1 MKKISFL
8 FYSYIF
14 LLLIILCQFW
24 MLSKTAIEL
33 HNLKNNVAFF
43 VATVYKINNEIPT
56 VNRSIKTN
64 MLQLEQFLNFEK
76 IILEGKSIMDKYDFI
91 KTNEEYK

>member
-1 MKKISFL
+1 MKKINFL
-8 FYSYIF
+8 FYSYVF

-24 MLSKTAIEL
+24 MLSRTAIEL

-43 VATVYKINNEIPT
+43 VATVYKINAEMPV
-56 VNRSIKTN
+56 VNKTIKTN
-64 MLQLEQFLNFEK
+64 TLQLEQFLRFEK